1 MQLNIL
7 CAAGRCN
14 KKMQRGE
21 IFNRGIAPWLFVRF
35 RKIKLALDAGS
46 SGIFDSDPC

>member
-35 RKIKLALDAGS
+35 RKMELALDAGS
-46 SGIFDSDPC
+46 DGVFDSDPC